1 MGPTWVLSAPDG
13 THVGPMNLAIRELIP
28 AQLWKHVRNTYLMR
42 SPWASCQ
49 IAATHVPWYI
59 PGSLIHDGG
68 RGRGG
73 GGAFSLFCF
82 VFVFCF
88 EYILHTFY
96 ICLDASQCDNIL
108 FSFTLFSCL
117 KQCFIVFIV
126 LCALLLHGH
135 ILGTFYCISINEVT
149 LKSVGK
155 SAVCK
160 SDQNTTKCFLFFGI
174 DAFMHFWYLLNMR
187 VMAIVLLQL
196 YHFISYHFPEWMLDI
211 KHKTLLDLVAMVD
224 AWHLICSMN
233 GTHLYSI
240 NQLCLITWLMFFI
253 FPTYN
258 T

>member
-13 THVGPMNLAIRELIP
+13 THVGLMNLAIRELIP

-160 SDQNTTKCFLFFGI
+160 SDQK
-174 DAFMHFWYLLNMR
+174 
-187 VMAIVLLQL
+187 V
-196 YHFISYHFPEWMLDI
+196 
-211 KHKTLLDLVAMVD
+211 
-224 AWHLICSMN
+224 
-233 GTHLYSI
+233 
-240 NQLCLITWLMFFI
+240 FFI
-253 FPTYN
+253 FWNRCICAFLVSSQHARHGHCVITIISFYIISFPRMNAWYQTQDTVGSCCNGRCMASYLFN
-258 T
+258 EWNPLIFNKPIVSNNMVDVLYLSHI